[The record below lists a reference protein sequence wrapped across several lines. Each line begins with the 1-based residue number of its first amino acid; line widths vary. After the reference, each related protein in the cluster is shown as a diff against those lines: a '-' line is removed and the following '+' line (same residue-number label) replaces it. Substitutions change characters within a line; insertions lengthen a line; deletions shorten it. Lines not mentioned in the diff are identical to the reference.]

1 MIDVEKNNVMAPSQK
16 QSSFNEIDERK
27 FCLGEECPDKNCR
40 ICPAASHARFILDI
54 TDSYRRAVPTG
65 YYTSTIMSYKDPVT
79 GKTKYCYTRPD

>member
-1 MIDVEKNNVMAPSQK
+1 MTDVEKKIEMETK
-16 QSSFNEIDERK
+16 QEQSNFNEIDERK

-40 ICPAASHARFILDI
+40 ICPAASHARFVLDI

-65 YYTSTIMSYKDPVT
+65 YYTSTVMSYKDPVT